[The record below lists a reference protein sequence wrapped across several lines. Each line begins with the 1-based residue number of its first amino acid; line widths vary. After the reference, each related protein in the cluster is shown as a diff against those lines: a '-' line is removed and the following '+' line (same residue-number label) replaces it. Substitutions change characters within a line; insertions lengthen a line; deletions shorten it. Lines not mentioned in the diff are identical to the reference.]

1 VLDAARIDNQRRA
14 FVQCAAS
21 VPEGPVLPWICFAEG
36 GTEMRRQFIAICAL
50 AAASAFHP
58 AHAQTLYAFLVA
70 DTNDP
75 AAGSAFEANIL
86 HLKGLLGKIEKIMT
100 VKTETVV
107 DNQFNCRTIAARLNK
122 PSIEKSDAVL
132 FYYTGGGFQTSGKFP
147 EFDCRRSW
155 QDRNR
160 VGLASVAAHFTK
172 MKKKPRLVVAIA
184 DTHNKKQSRRA
195 GPEPERKFGL
205 HDAYRPRLLE
215 KLFLEGK
222 GTYVITAA
230 KAGEDANFVK
240 GGGED
245 AGGFFTNQFLEAL
258 DQWSKKGLEE
268 SATWELVLAT
278 AARPI
283 PIPEKPPTQTPYLK
297 IQKPRE

>member
-1 VLDAARIDNQRRA
+1 MRRILITICA
-14 FVQCAAS
+14 LIAAS
-21 VPEGPVLPWICFAEG
+21 VLG
-36 GTEMRRQFIAICAL
+36 
-50 AAASAFHP
+50 P
-58 AHAQTLYAFLVA
+58 AHSQELYAFLVA
-70 DTNDP
+70 DTKDR
-75 AAGSAFEANIL
+75 AAGSAFRANVR
-86 HLKGLLGKIEKIMT
+86 HLKELLGKIEKFMP

-107 DNQFNCRTIAARLNK
+107 DNQFNCRTIAAKLNK
-122 PSIEKSDAVL
+122 PSVKKADAVL
-132 FYYTGGGFQTSGKFP
+132 FYYTGNGFQTSGKFP

-172 MKKKPRLVVAIA
+172 MRERPRLVVAIA

-195 GPEPERKFGL
+195 GPEPERKLYFQKT
-205 HDAYRPRLLE
+205 YRPKLLE
-215 KLFLEGK
+215 KLFREGK

-230 KAGEDANFVK
+230 KTGEDANFVK
-240 GGGED
+240 GDGDD

-268 SATWELVLAT
+268 SGTWELVLAT

-283 PIPEKPPTQTPYLK
+283 PIPEEPPMQTPYLK
-297 IQKPRE
+297 MQKPRE